1 LNTQFKEKYH
11 MISNDFN
18 KQKSWRQPALGLLA
32 AIAVITAIFASGLP
46 AELGALSLIPLVG
59 LFWYLGRFSRAE
71 MGFVQGRGR
80 YYSFGLLQP
89 AFVFGPVAL
98 AAWMAG
104 AIHIQNSDW
113 PKTLFNLATT
123 IPITIL
129 LAVITEE
136 GFFRGWLWAA
146 LQRAGLSRVWIVILT
161 SLAIAAWHLP
171 VALLSTEFDLSPAQ
185 ALMYVSNV
193 TITGIIMGVLRL
205 VSGSVVVPSISHGI
219 WNGILYPLFGAGTQ
233 IGFLGIQDSTFHPEV
248 GVLGLVLNIVL
259 AIGLWLWYW
268 RADGKRAANQGLHP
282 EPGAQSKLDNVPLP

>member
-1 LNTQFKEKYH
+1 
-11 MISNDFN
+11 MISNALDR
-18 KQKSWRQPALGLLA
+18 QKSWKRAAFGLLA
-32 AIAVITAIFASGLP
+32 AIAVITAIFAIGLP

-71 MGFVQGRGR
+71 MGFVWGRGR
-80 YYSFGLLQP
+80 YYSLGLLQP

-98 AAWMAG
+98 AAWLAG
-104 AIHIQNSDW
+104 AIHLQTSDW
-113 PKTLFNLATT
+113 PKTMFNLATT

-146 LQRAGLSRVWIVILT
+146 LQRARLSKVWVVVLT
-161 SLAIAAWHLP
+161 SIAIAAWHLP
-171 VALLSTEFDLSPAQ
+171 VALLSTEFNLSPVQ

-193 TITGIIMGVLRL
+193 TITGVIMGVLRL

-219 WNGILYPLFGAGTQ
+219 WNGILYPLFGAGAQ

-248 GVLGLVLNIVL
+248 GVLGLVLNLVL

-268 RADGKRAANQGLHP
+268 HADRKRVASQGWRP
-282 EPGAQSKLDNVPLP
+282 KLDNVHLP